1 MKPIFLL
8 ALIFSNMLTYS
19 VIYAQQDSS
28 SCKVITKGLA
38 GRYTGGCKNGL
49 ANGNGDATGAYHYVG
64 AFKDGMVNGTGIYY
78 YSENEYY
85 DGNFQDGIKEG
96 KGEMHYIRKSIP
108 DSIVKGYWSGGE
120 FRGSKYTTYSYS
132 TTEQF
137 DLTEITPSK
146 TTGNTVTF
154 EIGTNSGSPNG
165 TADGFALLLT
175 NIISPT
181 GCILKTRSK
190 YESSFK
196 SYVTLELASFPC
208 KLFGTLSDSQ
218 TFEIELYKAANWK
231 VRLFKNK

>member
-64 AFKDGMVNGTGIYY
+64 AFKDGMPNGTGIYY

-96 KGEMHYIRKSIP
+96 KGEMHYIRK
-108 DSIVKGYWSGGE
+108 
-120 FRGSKYTTYSYS
+120 
-132 TTEQF
+132 
-137 DLTEITPSK
+137 
-146 TTGNTVTF
+146 
-154 EIGTNSGSPNG
+154 
-165 TADGFALLLT
+165 
-175 NIISPT
+175 
-181 GCILKTRSK
+181 
-190 YESSFK
+190 
-196 SYVTLELASFPC
+196 
-208 KLFGTLSDSQ
+208 
-218 TFEIELYKAANWK
+218 
-231 VRLFKNK
+231 